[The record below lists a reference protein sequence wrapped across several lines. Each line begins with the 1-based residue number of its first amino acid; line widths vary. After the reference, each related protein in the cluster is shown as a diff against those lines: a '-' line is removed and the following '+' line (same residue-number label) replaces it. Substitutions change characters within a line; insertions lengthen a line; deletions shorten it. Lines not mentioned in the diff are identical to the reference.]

1 MTCSSFEEQKG
12 TKYIRRSVYF
22 GIIIFSFLL
31 SAKVFFRFLLICFAR
46 EIKHFY
52 QSSIENKV
60 DFTNIMNFYPNTLAK
75 NKNKKVKKLRH
86 AFLDERPMITTTL
99 ISLCCLK
106 TLTFYLAKE
115 KTWKSVFNTNIDLLE
130 NCTEKKVMSF
140 KRKVNRLLND
150 IWCYLVIACFVI

>member
-22 GIIIFSFLL
+22 GIIIFSFLS
-31 SAKVFFRFLLICFAR
+31 SAKVFFRFLLICFTR

-75 NKNKKVKKLRH
+75 NKNKKVRKLRH

-106 TLTFYLAKE
+106 TLVPFTLQKKKPEKAFLTLILIYWKIVQKRKLCHSKE
-115 KTWKSVFNTNIDLLE
+115 K
-130 NCTEKKVMSF
+130 
-140 KRKVNRLLND
+140 
-150 IWCYLVIACFVI
+150 